1 MLGKGCDEAA
11 GRGEIARARHFAVG
25 AGCSQRD
32 RVPDFLE
39 QMRRGARQQP
49 RAHGLGG
56 AAQQLLALLGHFGF
70 KDYLKATPDVVDS
83 DVTVEYC
90 ARNNWIVGSPAT
102 VTEKIEKIYHEV
114 GGFGTLLVFGF
125 DYKHK
130 PEAWY
135 NSLRLLK
142 HEVMPR
148 LKHLDAGLTKAA

>member
-1 MLGKGCDEAA
+1 M
-11 GRGEIARARHFAVG
+11 
-25 AGCSQRD
+25 
-32 RVPDFLE
+32 P
-39 QMRRGARQQP
+39 
-49 RAHGLGG
+49 
-56 AAQQLLALLGHFGF
+56 
-70 KDYLKATPDVVDS
+70 DS

-130 PEAWY
+130 PEAWH

-142 HEVMPR
+142 QEVMPR
-148 LKHLDAGLTKAA
+148 LKHLDAGLTQRGVMRSFHFPRSRSIRLRRAQLG